1 MKEHGE
7 KLVASNRKAFH
18 DYHIEEK
25 LETGIVLTGT
35 EVKALREGR
44 VNLRDSYASVQ
55 RGEVMLLNCHISP
68 YSHGNLMN
76 HDPARP
82 RKLLLHR
89 KEINKL
95 MGRTQQQGMTLVPL
109 RVYFSPKGKAKV
121 ELGLGRGKRQYDR
134 REAIRERE
142 AGREVERAMKGVRKR
157 D

>member
-1 MKEHGE
+1 MAESRSMKEHGE

-25 LETGIVLTGT
+25 VETGIVLTGT

-44 VNLRDSYASVQ
+44 INLRDSYASVQ

-76 HDPARP
+76 HDPVRP

-89 KEINKL
+89 K
-95 MGRTQQQGMTLVPL
+95 
-109 RVYFSPKGKAKV
+109 
-121 ELGLGRGKRQYDR
+121 
-134 REAIRERE
+134 
-142 AGREVERAMKGVRKR
+142 
-157 D
+157 